1 MEIRELC
8 DIFNNKA
15 RIAAV
20 KKLLTAKRNRVV
32 SVDGL
37 AGSSAAMLFARLP
50 RLEAPYL
57 IIANDL
63 DEAGYIYNDICQIN
77 GENSTLIFP
86 SGYKRDIKYG
96 QIDAPSEILR
106 TEVLNQ
112 WYGNPNLQCVVTYP
126 EALAE
131 KVAAKEV
138 IDHTTITL
146 TVGTEVDLIATG
158 AQLREFGF
166 QMVDYVYEPGQFS
179 IRGSILDVFS
189 YSNEL
194 PYRIDF
200 FGDEIDSIRT
210 FNVETQL
217 SDQRLNSI
225 SILNNNAD
233 AANSGTSLLGFI
245 QKEAWLICR
254 SADWLT
260 SRVKAVTEETL
271 SSSAMIAEECDSHAM
286 EKIVDYAD
294 FIADFS
300 DFRRLEWHTAENA
313 DPCDARLTFSFTPQ
327 GIYHKNFDLISSS
340 FKDFIAKGY
349 KLYILSD
356 SEKQTARLRVIFDD
370 RHDEIPFTPVKSTIH
385 EGFVDDEL
393 KMCVFTDHQIF
404 DRFHRYNLKSDR
416 ARSGKL
422 ALSLKELN
430 QIEVGDYI
438 VHEDH
443 GIGKFGGLVRNRA
456 NGTLQEVI
464 KLIYQNG
471 DIIFCSIHALHKLSK
486 YRGKEGVEP
495 KLSKLGGGA
504 WNKIKN
510 RTKSKLKD
518 IARDLIKLYAK
529 RREAKGFAYSPDGYL
544 QQQLEASFIYE
555 DTPDQLKATQ
565 AVKADMERD
574 RPMDRLVCGDVGFGK
589 TEVAIRAAF
598 KAVTDGKQVAVL
610 VPTTVLAFQHYNTF
624 TERLKEF
631 PVRVDY
637 LTRAR
642 KPKEVK
648 QRLADLADGKID
660 ILIGTHKLIGKT
672 VKFRDLGLLIVDEEQ
687 KFGVSVKEKLKEM
700 KTNVDTLTMSATPI
714 PRTLQFSLMGAR
726 DLSAITTPPANRY
739 PILTS
744 VKPLDDDIVKEAINF
759 ELSRNGQVF
768 FVNNRIDQLPI
779 LENMIHRLVPD
790 ARVVVGHGQMS
801 PEELEKRIIDFTNHD
816 YDVLLATTII
826 ESGIDMPNVNTIIIN
841 NAQNY
846 GLSDLH
852 QLRGRVGRSHRK
864 AFCYLTIP
872 PERPLTPVAMRRLNA
887 IESFSDLGS
896 GIQIAMQDLDIRG
909 AGNLLGA
916 EQSGFIADLGYE
928 TYQKIL
934 KEAVLELKTQEFAD
948 TFEAQQTEESQIS
961 GHEVEYVNDCTIDT
975 DLELFFPP
983 SYVPQESER
992 ITLYRELD
1000 NMETDKEVDEFEA
1013 RMRDRFGPI
1022 PDIAAELIRIVP
1034 MRRIARTLGVEKVA
1048 LKQGN
1053 LYLYF
1058 VGKENAAYYN
1068 SNAFGRCLS
1077 YLQSEPLRC
1086 KLRDVN
1092 DRCSF
1097 LIENV
1102 KSVTEALALLKH
1114 IAAMRP
1120 V

>member
-8 DIFNNKA
+8 DIFNNKS
-15 RIAAV
+15 RLAAV

-77 GENSTLIFP
+77 GEDSTLIFP

-146 TVGTEVDLIATG
+146 TVGSEVDLIATG

-313 DPCDARLTFSFTPQ
+313 DHCDARLTFSFTPQ

-598 KAVTDGKQVAVL
+598 KAATDGKQVAVL

-648 QRLADLADGKID
+648 QLLADLADGKID